1 MRSEDQLCLLLAR
14 GKLSPE
20 AQESARELLASP
32 LRWDFLLDRA
42 QNHGLIPFFFRNLQ
56 TLGFPGVPDS
66 VRTELKS
73 AFQANALRNDVLAR
87 ELAHV
92 LGRLAEA
99 GVPVIPLKGIP
110 LADWL
115 YGDPALRV
123 CADID
128 ILVPPSS
135 VLGARRV
142 ILANGYSS
150 PFPESFFLNH
160 QFHTSADCSLLPRQ
174 SIVPYMLE
182 VHWKVLHHSSGDNEA
197 MQDLW
202 AEARPK
208 SCLGAPA
215 YALSPDWEFL
225 YLTVHAASH
234 KWQTLKWLL
243 DIHELSITGL
253 VNWQKLRENAG
264 RLGVGPLVEITLGI
278 CSSLFA
284 TPVPPGFSPRPL
296 PAGIHIFPVAAP
308 AFEAQHG
315 WRIFYPSLLKRPSD
329 KLRWLAEML
338 FVARLADHRF
348 FHLPARLSF
357 LYYFL
362 RPLRLTCKWSWLLVS
377 AGFQRLRHQLLTR
390 TRASW
395 TGRPKKGE
403 QGNGDLT

>member
-1 MRSEDQLCLLLAR
+1 MKPEDQLCLLLAQ
-14 GKLSPE
+14 GKFSPE
-20 AQESARELLASP
+20 ARERALELLASS

-42 QNHGLIPFFFRNLQ
+42 QSHGLIPLFYRNLR
-56 TLGFPGVPDS
+56 TLSFHGVPDS
-66 VRTELKS
+66 VRIKLKN
-73 AFQANALRNDVLAR
+73 AFQVNALRNVVLAR

-92 LGRLAEA
+92 LRRLGDA
-99 GVPVIPLKGIP
+99 GVPVIPLKGIT
-110 LADWL
+110 LAEWL
-115 YGDPALRV
+115 YGDPSLRV

-135 VLGARRV
+135 VLPARRV

-150 PFPESFFLNH
+150 PFSESFFQNH
-160 QFHTSADCSLLPRQ
+160 QFHTSADCSLLPRH

-197 MQDLW
+197 TQDLW
-202 AEARPK
+202 TEARPK
-208 SCLGAPA
+208 TILGVPA

-225 YLTVHAASH
+225 YLAVHAASH

-253 VNWQKLRENAG
+253 VNWRKLRERAG
-264 RLGVGPLVEITLGI
+264 RLGVEPLAEITLGI

-284 TPVPPGFSPRPL
+284 TPMPPGFSPRAV
-296 PAGIHIFPVAAP
+296 PAGIHIFPASAP

-315 WRIFYPSLLKRPSD
+315 WRLFYPALLKRPSD

-377 AGFQRLRHQLLTR
+377 EGFHRLRHRLLTR
-390 TRASW
+390 SRASW
-395 TGRPKKGE
+395 RDRPRNGE
-403 QGNGDLT
+403 QGKGDLT